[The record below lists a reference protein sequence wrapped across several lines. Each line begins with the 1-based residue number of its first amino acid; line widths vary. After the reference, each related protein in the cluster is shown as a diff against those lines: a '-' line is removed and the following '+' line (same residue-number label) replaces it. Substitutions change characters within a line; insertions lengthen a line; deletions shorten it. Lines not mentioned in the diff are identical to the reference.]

1 MIEVDFDFKQRLH
14 EAELSK
20 VIAEKLARVEL
31 WVSPITSGDY
41 STSCLAVTAE
51 LITTPL

>member
-31 WVSPITSGDY
+31 WVSPITSGGLLDFL
-41 STSCLAVTAE
+41 SRSDG
-51 LITTPL
+51 

>member
-20 VIAEKLARVEL
+20 VIAEKLARIEL
-31 WVSPITSGDY
+31 WVSGLS
-41 STSCLAVTAE
+41 VK
-51 LITTPL
+51 